1 MTKMFKYRCLIR
13 LSLLTIFTLAHG
25 IANTTQSYNSEQ
37 VQQFKKFQTC
47 YATAV
52 ANEKWETGLDCAKKS
67 LNLGRDIFSSGHKN
81 IAALMHNYGVV
92 LAKNKFYIESAE
104 ELRKVYTLY
113 KKHYGKKSEAV
124 GWLLIDLA
132 DAQVKYDAGKARK
145 NYVKAIDILSLQE
158 SFDSLTKAKISLDA
172 SVHLSGAGGSSG
184 GLKIAL
190 KMAEFAYGIFYE
202 NYGAKH
208 NETSLAAFV
217 IGKIYFLRKDYTV
230 AEKYLKASLDNQ
242 NVGIY
247 AHGILLDIYTK
258 IGRDDLAVK
267 HQKALG
273 NFLPK
278 QDTNSAY
285 IPVFVETPK
294 YPQRALKKGREG
306 YAVVSLT
313 ITKTG
318 GIRDPVLVEEYP
330 EKMGFGK
337 AAMKVAKKLKY
348 APQFKDGNAV
358 EVQNVIYKYSFK
370 MEK

>member
-1 MTKMFKYRCLIR
+1 MFQYRYLIK
-13 LSLLTIFTLAHG
+13 LFLLTIFTLAHS
-25 IANTTQSYNSEQ
+25 IANTTQSYNSDQ
-37 VQQFKKFQTC
+37 IQQFKKFQNC

-52 ANEKWETGLDCAKKS
+52 ANEKWHTGLKCAKKS
-67 LNLGRDIFSSGHKN
+67 LDLGRDIFSAGHKN

-92 LAKNKFYIESAE
+92 LAKNKSYIESAE
-104 ELRKVYTLY
+104 ELKKVYALY
-113 KKHYGKKSEAV
+113 KKHYGKKSETV

-132 DAQVKYDAGKARK
+132 DAQVKYDAAKARK

-184 GLKIAL
+184 GLKRAL

-242 NVGIY
+242 NVAIY
-247 AHGILLDIYTK
+247 AHGILLDIYTQK
-258 IGRDDLAVK
+258 GRDDLALK

-273 NFLPK
+273 KFLPK
-278 QDTNSAY
+278 QDKNSAY

-294 YPQRALKKGREG
+294 YPMKASKSGREG
-306 YAVVSLT
+306 YAIISLT
-313 ITKTG
+313 ITKSGTV
-318 GIRDPVLVEEYP
+318 IEPFLVKESP

-348 APQFKDGNAV
+348 APQIKDGKAV

>member
-104 ELRKVYTLY
+104 ELKKVYTLY

-145 NYVKAIDILSLQE
+145 NYVKAIDVLSLQD

-348 APQFKDGNAV
+348 APQVKDGNAV